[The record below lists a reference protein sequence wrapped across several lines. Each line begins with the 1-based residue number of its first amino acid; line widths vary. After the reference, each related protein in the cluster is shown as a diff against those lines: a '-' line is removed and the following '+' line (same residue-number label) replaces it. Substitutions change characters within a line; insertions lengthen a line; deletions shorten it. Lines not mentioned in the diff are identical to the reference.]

1 MRSEL
6 KQVAQSLNIAGHSL
20 RRINCK
26 VFVSNDFGNAGTVEE
41 LERRCS
47 VWVGPRCGDVEAN
60 PGPNPEP
67 STSRPSTSLRQT
79 RISTPR
85 KSSQSAKDPSLSE
98 VMATLNSI
106 NSSLNDKMDGMNTSL
121 NGKMDGVKE
130 DVGQLHQEFG
140 TLSELKKTKDSTSL
154 T

>member
-1 MRSEL
+1 MF
-6 KQVAQSLNIAGHSL
+6 L
-20 RRINCK
+20 RGGVDIQ
-26 VFVSNDFGNAGTVEE
+26 
-41 LERRCS
+41 LL
-47 VWVGPRCGDVEAN
+47 RCGDVEAN

-98 VMATLNSI
+98 VMAMLNSI
-106 NSSLNDKMDGMNTSL
+106 NSSLNDKMDGMTASL

-140 TLSELKKTKDSTSL
+140 TLSELGRGQHPSQAPSSAFLGSL
-154 T
+154 TWAQPCRCPHP